1 MYTTPSSRRYER
13 GCSRCRRGRHQ
24 IRRQGWI
31 QHTIRGLHER
41 QDSLEVYDGWNA
53 APRVLDRARFRR
65 IFCTYHRR
73 GARENIEYG
82 CPVWTGESRFIV
94 PLLSQNSTC
103 SAVQDVARWRPELKL
118 LISSATLDAQKFSA
132 YFDKAPVFY
141 VPGRRFP
148 VDILYTPQPEANY
161 LHAAITT
168 VFQIHT
174 TQPRGDILVFFTGQE
189 EIEAAA
195 ENLEETMR
203 TLSNKVGELMI
214 CPIYANL
221 PSEMQA
227 KIFEPTPPGAR
238 KVVLATNIAETSI
251 TIDGVVFVID
261 PGVVKQDSYNPK
273 TGMFALTI
281 VPVSVTQKC
290 YIFILTR
297 FPSARRLLPIKE
309 QDVLGAWVQER
320 PSVYTPNGLIRTKWM
335 IILHRKSSAP
345 T

>member
-1 MYTTPSSRRYER
+1 M
-13 GCSRCRRGRHQ
+13 
-24 IRRQGWI
+24 
-31 QHTIRGLHER
+31 
-41 QDSLEVYDGWNA
+41 
-53 APRVLDRARFRR
+53 
-65 IFCTYHRR
+65 
-73 GARENIEYG
+73 
-82 CPVWTGESRFIV
+82 
-94 PLLSQNSTC
+94 
-103 SAVQDVARWRPELKL
+103 
-118 LISSATLDAQKFSA
+118 
-132 YFDKAPVFY
+132 
-141 VPGRRFP
+141 
-148 VDILYTPQPEANY
+148 DILYTPQPEANY

-174 TQPRGDILVFFTGQE
+174 TQPTGDVLVFFTGQE

-203 TLSNKVGELMI
+203 TLGNKVMELMI

-261 PGVVKQDSYNPK
+261 PGVVKQDSFNPK

-281 VPVSVTQKC
+281 VPVRNWLFAN
-290 YIFILTR
+290 IRILTDLL
-297 FPSARRLLPIKE
+297 FSVQKHLPIKGLV
-309 QDVLGAWVQER
+309 VLVELGLAKR
-320 PSVYTPNGLIRTKWM
+320 SGCTLNGLTKTRWTTIR
-335 IILHRKSSAP
+335 RQKSKGP